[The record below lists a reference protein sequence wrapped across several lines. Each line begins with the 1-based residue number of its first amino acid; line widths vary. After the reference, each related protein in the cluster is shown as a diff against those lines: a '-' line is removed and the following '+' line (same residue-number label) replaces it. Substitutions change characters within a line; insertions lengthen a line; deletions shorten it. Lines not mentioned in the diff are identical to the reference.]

1 MSTNTEIQTE
11 ATVNQA
17 AAPARTASAFAALGL
32 HPIILNSL
40 ARSGYDTPT
49 PVQTQAIPAALTGVD
64 LLVSSHT
71 GSGKTAAFMLPSLN
85 RLTVDSPVKGNGPRI
100 LVLTPTRELALQVDK
115 AAFSYGH
122 KLKRF
127 RVACLVGGMP
137 YPLQLKALQG
147 PVDVVVATPGRLM
160 DHMERGRIDFRRLEV
175 LILDEA
181 DRMLDMGFIDDIEAI
196 IAKTPATRQTLLFSA
211 TLDGDVGV
219 MAKKVTRD
227 AKRIQIASTP
237 ELKANIEQ
245 RFMFADNMT
254 HKNKLLDAIL
264 RDTDIQ
270 QALVFTSTKRSADD
284 LSGLLR
290 DNGFA
295 AHALHGDMNQGQRNR
310 TLKGMHD
317 GRTRILVA
325 TDVAA
330 RGLDV
335 AGISHVINF
344 DAPRQVEDY
353 VHRIGR
359 TGRAGRAGI
368 AVTLVNPTERSLMR
382 SIERFTGQRAELATI
397 VGLEPKITEE
407 KRKAHPARRGAKPG
421 GYARPG
427 TGAAK
432 PFGTKPFPGA
442 KPFSGAKPGGFSK
455 AGKTASGGFKRE
467 DRGTY
472 QSRGRTG

>member
-1 MSTNTEIQTE
+1 MTYPTT
-11 ATVNQA
+11 
-17 AAPARTASAFAALGL
+17 FADLGL
-32 HPIILNSL
+32 HPVILNSL
-40 ARSGYDTPT
+40 AKAGYEKPT
-49 PVQTQAIPAALTGVD
+49 PVQIESIPAALSGAD
-64 LLVSSHT
+64 LLVSSYT

-85 RLTVDSPVKGNGPRI
+85 RLTVEPTVKGNGPRI

-122 KLKRF
+122 KLKQF

-137 YPLQLKALQG
+137 YPVQLKALQG

-181 DRMLDMGFIDDIEAI
+181 DRMLDMGFIEDIEAI
-196 IAKTPATRQTLLFSA
+196 VAKTPATRQTLLFSA
-211 TLDGDVGV
+211 TLDGVVGQ
-219 MAKKVTRD
+219 MARKITRD
-227 AKRIQIASTP
+227 ARRIQIAPTTES
-237 ELKANIEQ
+237 KANIEQ
-245 RFMFADNMT
+245 RFMFADNMS

-310 TLKGMHD
+310 TLKGLRD

-330 RGLDV
+330 RGIDV

-344 DAPRQVEDY
+344 DAPRQAEDY

-368 AVTLVNPTERSLMR
+368 AVTLINPTERSLMR
-382 SIERFTGQRAELATI
+382 SIERFTGQRALLSTI
-397 VGLEPKITEE
+397 DGLEPKITEE
-407 KRKAHPARRGAKPG
+407 KKKVHPARRPSTHNGARNGSGKPPFGAKTPFGAKPSF
-421 GYARPG
+421 
-427 TGAAK
+427 GAKA
-432 PFGTKPFPGA
+432 PFGSKPSFG
-442 KPFSGAKPGGFSK
+442 GKPGFPPRD
-455 AGKTASGGFKRE
+455 GKSFGGGFKRE
-467 DRGTY
+467 ERGSF
-472 QSRGRTG
+472 QSRGRTGA

>member
-1 MSTNTEIQTE
+1 MTFPTTFSD
-11 ATVNQA
+11 
-17 AAPARTASAFAALGL
+17 LGL

-40 ARSGYDTPT
+40 KKAGYEQPT
-49 PVQTQAIPAALTGVD
+49 PVQIESIPAALTGAD
-64 LLVSSHT
+64 LLVSSYT

-115 AAFSYGH
+115 AAFNYGH
-122 KLKRF
+122 KLKQF

-137 YPLQLKALQG
+137 YPAQLKALQG

-181 DRMLDMGFIDDIEAI
+181 DRMLDMGFIEDIEAI
-196 IAKTPATRQTLLFSA
+196 VAKTPATRQTLLFSA
-211 TLDGDVGV
+211 TLDGVVGA
-219 MAKKVTRD
+219 MARKITRD

-237 ELKANIEQ
+237 ESKANIEQ
-245 RFMFADNMT
+245 RFMFADNMS

-290 DNGFA
+290 ENGFA

-310 TLKGMHD
+310 TLKGLRD
-317 GRTRILVA
+317 GRTRVLVA

-330 RGLDV
+330 RGIDV

-344 DAPRQVEDY
+344 DAPRQAEDY

-359 TGRAGRAGI
+359 TGRAGRTGF

-382 SIERFTGQRAELATI
+382 SIERFTGQRAQLDTI
-397 VGLEPKITEE
+397 EGLEPKITEE
-407 KRKAHPARRGAKPG
+407 KKKVHPARRPSTHNGARNGSGKPPYGAKAPLGAKPG
-421 GYARPG
+421 FAPRNG
-427 TGAAK
+427 K
-432 PFGTKPFPGA
+432 SFG
-442 KPFSGAKPGGFSK
+442 
-455 AGKTASGGFKRE
+455 GGFKRE
-467 DRGTY
+467 ERGAF
-472 QSRGRTG
+472 QSRGRAGA